1 MTTFHVWSISRAGP
15 RYGRREDTMKE
26 KMIAMMIEADPFL
39 GESIAREIA
48 DLLSEDEIIDN
59 INQLM
64 DLLRD

>member
-1 MTTFHVWSISRAGP
+1 
-15 RYGRREDTMKE
+15 MKE

-59 INQLM
+59 MNQLM
-64 DLLRD
+64 DLLKD